1 MILSRHIFVEGL
13 CLDAHIGV
21 RDKEKGL
28 SQPIEID
35 VVIEIGTEAIL
46 NLSQTYNYEKIEHIA
61 SSLLNQGHIDLVEN
75 LAERLG
81 IEVLKDNQVRSIEI
95 TVRKP
100 QALEKAHAAGCTIL
114 MVQPD

>member
-21 RDKEKGL
+21 RDQEKGL

-35 VVIEIGTEAIL
+35 VIIEIGTDL
-46 NLSQTYNYEKIEHIA
+46 VSHLSQTYNYESVEHIA
-61 SSLLNQGHIDLVEN
+61 RKLLDTGHIDLVED
-75 LAERLG
+75 LAERMG
-81 IEVLKDNQVRSIEI
+81 SEILKDPQVRTIEI

-100 QALEKAHAAGCTIL
+100 KALTCAHAAGCTIV
-114 MVQPD
+114 MVKDD

>member
-13 CLDAHIGV
+13 CLEAHIGV

-35 VVIEIGTEAIL
+35 AVIEIGTDSVAH
-46 NLSQTYNYEKIEHIA
+46 LSQTYNYETIEQIA
-61 SSLLNQGHIDLVEN
+61 RKLLSDGHIDLVEN
-75 LAERLG
+75 LAESLG
-81 IEVLKDNQVRSIEI
+81 TEALKDPMVRSIEI

-100 QALEKAHAAGCTIL
+100 KALDCAHAAGCTVL
-114 MVQPD
+114 MVRGD